1 MSRRTSGGRARR
13 SRRLDPIQITG
24 LSASVMPIY
33 VYLYTRKEAGR
44 AILPGRACSFNQRF
58 TARQYSLG
66 LLTPSGPY
74 AYPRPVLLARGA
86 VMGRCEG
93 GAVVGRKAGDAAF
106 RAHRAGNGPVDAAP
120 AGGGYAPCALGRP
133 WPAVRRH
140 YDRLPA
146 VLRNDGLHAAATK
159 ERRPLLRIGG
169 LNTGPVAA
177 RKRGPR
183 GFQDAAQIART
194 AQACP
199 GAERREAPFSD
210 RKEEGDAFARCLGR
224 PRRPLRELRTLPRF
238 PALRSPGSG
247 SAMRMGMTAH
257 PGP

>member
-1 MSRRTSGGRARR
+1 
-13 SRRLDPIQITG
+13 
-24 LSASVMPIY
+24 MPK
-33 VYLYTRKEAGR
+33 L
-44 AILPGRACSFNQRF
+44 LPSCSPG
-58 TARQYSLG
+58 A
-66 LLTPSGPY
+66 PSW
-74 AYPRPVLLARGA
+74 GA
-86 VMGRCEG
+86 VRVEQRWDGRPEMRSH
-93 GAVVGRKAGDAAF
+93 VSSGRT
-106 RAHRAGNGPVDAAP
+106 RNGPVDAAP

-210 RKEEGDAFARCLGR
+210 RKEKGDAFARCLGR

-238 PALRSPGSG
+238 PALRSPRGS
-247 SAMRMGMTAH
+247 RDLQLRR
-257 PGP
+257 GPARGRPKNTGDESCVARSGQARRARAV